1 MRISQSMDRSRRL
14 ARRDA
19 GRDAPRDAGREAASG
34 GRPAVPPLSSRLT
47 LRRPR
52 NRRRPGSVWSRLPRP
67 TALADTC
74 GRLLR
79 RALPAAAALA
89 VLAAIGGGVLAGYRW
104 LTRSPRFAVTEIV
117 VQGAHH
123 VDPDALRARLPI
135 RAGDNAFA
143 DLTAAARAA
152 GEDPWIAAADVRR
165 RLPHTIVV
173 ELREHVAA
181 AVAELGEGG
190 LYLVDAAGHPFKRA
204 AIEAGEADGLPIV
217 TGLGRAAFAADPAAA
232 EATLKAAIAAV
243 DRWRATERSEP
254 GGGSSDGSDGGA
266 GGRAPRGIDRPAI
279 GEVHID
285 PHGGATLHT
294 YDPAIAIQLGALGDD
309 AGARMRAFDAAW
321 AGLGDAA
328 RARTRAIHLGA
339 RADHVTVAFATD

>member
-1 MRISQSMDRSRRL
+1 MRISQTMDRSRRL

-19 GRDAPRDAGREAASG
+19 GRDAARG
-34 GRPAVPPLSSRLT
+34 GRPAAPAASRLT
-47 LRRPR
+47 LRPPR

-67 TALADTC
+67 AAIADAC

-79 RALPAAAALA
+79 RSLPAAAAIA
-89 VLAAIGGGVLAGYRW
+89 VLAVIGGALGAGYRW
-104 LTRSPRFAVTEIV
+104 LTRSPRFAITEIV

-135 RAGDNAFA
+135 RVGDNAFA
-143 DLTAAARAA
+143 GLAAAARTAR
-152 GEDPWIAAADVRR
+152 EDPWIAAAEVRR
-165 RLPHTIVV
+165 VLPHTIVV

-181 AVAELGEGG
+181 AVAELGEGE
-190 LYLVDAAGHPFKRA
+190 LYLIDATGRPFKRA
-204 AIEAGEADGLPIV
+204 AIEAGETAGLPIV

-232 EATLKAAIAAV
+232 AAALQTAIAAV
-243 DRWRATERSEP
+243 DRWRA
-254 GGGSSDGSDGGA
+254 A
-266 GGRAPRGIDRPAI
+266 HRPAI
-279 GEVHID
+279 GEVHLD

-321 AGLGDAA
+321 AGLSDAEH
-328 RARTRAIHLGA
+328 ARTRAIHLGA
-339 RADHVTVAFATD
+339 RPDHVTVAFATD